1 MWNLIKKDFLTI
13 SRDRSEVLILLVM
26 PMVLIAILGFAL
38 GSIMFGTVD
47 MDPIPVALI
56 IENDLE
62 QDLEQF
68 REDLI
73 DAGLPEQ
80 AIEQMIVSAGAID
93 PAASLETVLYS
104 PELRDMIDLKENY
117 DQEQAEAALAT
128 DEVLAVITIPAQF
141 SYHTLLAFYLEEE
154 TEANIEISVQD
165 HEQIQAT
172 IIEGIMTSFSDQYN
186 LELSIAFALG
196 GETV

>member
-1 MWNLIKKDFLTI
+1 MWNLIRKDFLTI

-38 GSIMFGTVD
+38 GSIMFGTTD
-47 MDPIPVALI
+47 MDPVPVALI

-73 DAGLPEQ
+73 TEGLPEQ
-80 AIEQMIVSAGAID
+80 AIEQIITSAGTID
-93 PAASLETVLYS
+93 PALSLETILRS
-104 PELRDMIDLKENY
+104 PELSDLIDLKEND

-128 DEVLAVITIPAQF
+128 DEVLAVITIPEQF
-141 SYHTLLAFYLEEE
+141 SYQTLLAFYL
-154 TEANIEISVQD
+154 TEDTDASIELFVQD

-172 IIEGIMTSFSDQYN
+172 IVEGILTSFSDQYN
-186 LELSIAFALG
+186 LDLHYS
-196 GETV
+196 